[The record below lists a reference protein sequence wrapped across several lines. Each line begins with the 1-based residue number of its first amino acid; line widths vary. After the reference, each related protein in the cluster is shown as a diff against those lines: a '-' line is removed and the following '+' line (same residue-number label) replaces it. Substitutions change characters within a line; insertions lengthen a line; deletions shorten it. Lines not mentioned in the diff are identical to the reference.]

1 MSEEKC
7 ESCGRAVPYDEI
19 EYGWC
24 PECID
29 EVTHDTDL
37 ILEYI
42 CDYRNNYGGNNYKH
56 DFFVNYCHNA
66 NDTEFSSTLTLV
78 CKKHFLYMLETGS
91 NEAKCLLTE
100 YVNESLTDYLD
111 WVRKKDYFEKLS
123 AKKAFDESVRDAVI
137 AIYRD
142 DRATKELIAK
152 IDEVM
157 KSRGQADAQK

>member
-42 CDYRNNYGGNNYKH
+42 CDYRNNYGGNNYKRWE
-56 DFFVNYCHNA
+56 NRALARLLQSIYIL
-66 NDTEFSSTLTLV
+66 TLT
-78 CKKHFLYMLETGS
+78 M
-91 NEAKCLLTE
+91 LLT
-100 YVNESLTDYLD
+100 VARTAHLTLLQQ
-111 WVRKKDYFEKLS
+111 RSPL
-123 AKKAFDESVRDAVI
+123 
-137 AIYRD
+137 
-142 DRATKELIAK
+142 
-152 IDEVM
+152 
-157 KSRGQADAQK
+157 

>member
-1 MSEEKC
+1 M
-7 ESCGRAVPYDEI
+7 
-19 EYGWC
+19 
-24 PECID
+24 
-29 EVTHDTDL
+29 
-37 ILEYI
+37 
-42 CDYRNNYGGNNYKH
+42 
-56 DFFVNYCHNA
+56 
-66 NDTEFSSTLTLV
+66 
-78 CKKHFLYMLETGS
+78 
-91 NEAKCLLTE
+91 LTE

-157 KSRGQADAQK
+157 KER